1 MSDSLAER
9 AIVQFGEAE
18 GAQIIQ
24 LASALVAA
32 PAPPPPE
39 ASKGRRRPIVVPVA
53 RSDAEKAGGAEI
65 VRRTIAAVAPPDDPA
80 LPAKAADV
88 IAALKA
94 IGPIIDSLARELE
107 KQPNPRRRASL
118 PG

>member
-1 MSDSLAER
+1 M
-9 AIVQFGEAE
+9 
-18 GAQIIQ
+18 
-24 LASALVAA
+24 AA

-94 IGPIIDSLARELE
+94 IGREWLARAGRVLWRGLRE
-107 KQPNPRRRASL
+107 KKPNFV
-118 PG
+118 